1 MRQLNQYETI
11 RYSDYPNILV
21 LFPNEVT
28 SSVHINMELV
38 MPNGRLLSVPSPPL
52 PSHRFPRHFP
62 LDPALAP
69 SLPQL
74 SSFYSLTCLSTFRLY
89 YLCGYWMCSD
99 KGFTAVGD
107 VDGVCSSPRTL
118 PLRYI
123 SSKSISASSLSYNLL
138 YRPFLTYQDQAP
150 NIDMIFLLTWNI
162 LVRNGGWKWY
172 CTRRGSKLMSNC
184 L

>member
-1 MRQLNQYETI
+1 MKQSDIQTI
-11 RYSDYPNILV
+11 PISLCCSQTKSQVAYISIWNWLC
-21 LFPNEVT
+21 L
-28 SSVHINMELV
+28 ME
-38 MPNGRLLSVPSPPL
+38 GYCPSPLPSPLSPL

-74 SSFYSLTCLSTFRLY
+74 SSFYSLTCLSIFRLY

-123 SSKSISASSLSYNLL
+123 SSNSISASSLSYNLL

-162 LVRNGGWKWY
+162 LVRNGG
-172 CTRRGSKLMSNC
+172 
-184 L
+184 